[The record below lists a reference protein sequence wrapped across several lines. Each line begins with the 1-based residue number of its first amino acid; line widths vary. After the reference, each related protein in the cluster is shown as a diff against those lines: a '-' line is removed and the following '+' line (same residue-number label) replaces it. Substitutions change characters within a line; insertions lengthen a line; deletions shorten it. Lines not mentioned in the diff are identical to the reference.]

1 MSTESLRKL
10 NTKNFNNTKLNFKGL
25 ENKKTNLQISN
36 LELNKTL
43 KMNSKIRS
51 KKICINSL
59 QERLRKKEIKSRN
72 ENRILYGLF
81 VSAVAVLFFSAT

>member
-1 MSTESLRKL
+1 MSTESLKKL
-10 NTKNFNNTKLNFKGL
+10 NTKNFINTELNLRKL
-25 ENKKTNLQISN
+25 ENKKTNSQIPN

-43 KMNSKIRS
+43 KIKS

-59 QERLRKKEIKSRN
+59 QDRLRKKEVQSRN

-81 VSAVAVLFFSAT
+81 ISAVAVLFFAAT